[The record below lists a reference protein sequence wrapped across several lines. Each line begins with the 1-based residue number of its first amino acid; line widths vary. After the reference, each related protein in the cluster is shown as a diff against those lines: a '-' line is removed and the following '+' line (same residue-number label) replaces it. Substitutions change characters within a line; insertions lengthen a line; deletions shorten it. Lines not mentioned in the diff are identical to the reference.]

1 MRVDGKSK
9 VVLFV
14 AVFLLSSGATNFWFG
29 TNSIF
34 TDGSRNKSEFAL
46 VGFDS
51 YQKMVNATDAT
62 LKVTIL
68 SEPKYYL
75 DFGKDGKQDYPD
87 QPGVP
92 VIHTL
97 VRIDQVLRGDKT
109 LENDI
114 VTLAQL
120 DFSDESST
128 EFKDNN
134 LQKSKQYVVFVVKN
148 VSNPG
153 VGDSEV
159 VWSPI
164 SSGQGIFTID
174 VDGNLSARRAGIW
187 PEFFGADGSKTI
199 HISKLNP

>member
-1 MRVDGKSK
+1 MRVNGKSK

-14 AVFLLSSGATNFWFG
+14 AVFLLSSGASNFWFEA
-29 TNSIF
+29 NSKF
-34 TDGSRNKSEFAL
+34 TVGNRNKAEFAL

-68 SEPKYYL
+68 SEPSHYL
-75 DFGKDGKQDYPD
+75 DFGKDGKRDYPD
-87 QPGVP
+87 QPGLP

-97 VRIDQVLRGDKT
+97 VRIDQVLRGDRT
-109 LENDI
+109 LENGI

-120 DFSDESST
+120 NFSDESST

-174 VDGNLSARRAGIW
+174 ANGNLSARRAGIW
-187 PEFFGADGSKTI
+187 PEFFGANGSKTI
-199 HISKLNP
+199 HISKLNL